1 MTSTD
6 TLTTTRPDPRARA
19 GADAPASGEV
29 LGGGAELSDVELSVV
44 MPCLNEQ
51 KTVGTC
57 VGKAMACLQAHG
69 IAGEVIVADN
79 GSTDGSQ
86 ELARSLGA
94 RVVDVPVRG
103 YGAALA
109 AGIAAARG
117 RYVVMA
123 DSDDSYD
130 LGNLTPFLEKLRAGY
145 ALVMGNRFRG
155 GIEDG
160 AMPPLHRYFGNP
172 LLTFLGRLFFR
183 SRCGDFYCGQRGF
196 NRDAVRGLELQSTG
210 MEFALEMLVKATMTG
225 LRVTEVPIKLKPD
238 GRGRAPHLRSWRD
251 GWRSLR
257 FYLIFSPKWLFLYPG
272 LALMLVGLL
281 AGAWLLPRPRE
292 LFGVRLDVHTLLY
305 CAAAV
310 VVGFQLVSF
319 AAFGKMFAIATRLH
333 PRRPKLE
340 RLFAQFPLEWALVLG
355 GVLIVTGLGTTG
367 LALTRWA
374 DTEFGNLNPFRV
386 MRLVVPAV
394 LSLILGC
401 QVVFSSFYFS
411 LLQVQCRKL
420 SAA

>member
-1 MTSTD
+1 MSTE
-6 TLTTTRPDPRARA
+6 TLSSERHEHQRTARA
-19 GADAPASGEV
+19 EAGAALRSPTADE
-29 LGGGAELSDVELSVV
+29 VELSVV
-44 MPCLNEQ
+44 MPCLNERN
-51 KTVGTC
+51 TVGIC
-57 VGKAMACLQAHG
+57 VGKAVACLEANG

-94 RVVDVPVRG
+94 RVVDVPIRG

-109 AGIAAARG
+109 AGINAARG

-130 LGNLTPFLEKLRAGY
+130 LGNLTPFLEQLRRGA

-172 LLTFLGRLFFR
+172 LLTFLGRLFFQ

-196 NRDAVRGLELQSTG
+196 NRDAIRGLELQSTG

-238 GRGRAPHLRSWRD
+238 GRGRPPHLRSWRD

-272 LALMLVGLL
+272 LVLMLLGSLV
-281 AGAWLLPRPRE
+281 GAWLLPRPRE
-292 LFGVRLDVHTLLY
+292 LFGVTLDVHTLLY

-319 AAFGKMFAIATRLH
+319 AIFGKMLAIATRLH
-333 PRRPKLE
+333 PRKPKLE
-340 RLFAQFPLEWALVLG
+340 ALFAKFPLEWSLVFGAALLLV
-355 GVLIVTGLGTTG
+355 GLGTTG

-374 DTEFGNLNPFRV
+374 GTEFGNLDPFRV

-401 QVVFSSFYFS
+401 QIVFSSFYFS
-411 LLQVQCRKL
+411 LLQLQCRKL
-420 SAA
+420 SAS